1 MSEVI
6 LAAAWFGPGRI
17 CSSGHG
23 SLDLLELSGQ
33 VMDLVS
39 IITSHK
45 FILVQRLEDWDVSS
59 IALCCAWVPLLHP
72 PGGMSEPLPLLFSRG
87 SGIDGTS
94 SRGEVYSVSVLFFCA
109 SYYLLP
115 CWLIWIDV
123 LVRELLRHWKASQ
136 ARSS

>member
-6 LAAAWFGPGRI
+6 LSGAWFGPGCI

-45 FILVQRLEDWDVSS
+45 FVLVQRLEDWDVSP
-59 IALCCAWVPLLHP
+59 IALSCA
-72 PGGMSEPLPLLFSRG
+72 
-87 SGIDGTS
+87 
-94 SRGEVYSVSVLFFCA
+94 
-109 SYYLLP
+109 
-115 CWLIWIDV
+115 
-123 LVRELLRHWKASQ
+123 
-136 ARSS
+136 